1 MQTVTVVDEVS
12 GEGPQERFSV
22 EIDGVRV
29 TPRELIRQCVLVAHG
44 TAMRD
49 GENGVAAAGGDG
61 RLIDYLRGPEPPADP
76 EAAVRAA
83 LDAFEANRFVLLVGP
98 HQAQS
103 LDEPLDLGAED
114 EVTFLRLLPLRG
126 G

>member
-12 GEGPQERFSV
+12 GEGARERFEV
-22 EIDGVRV
+22 AIDGVQA
-29 TPRELIRQCVLVAHG
+29 TPRELIRQFVLVAHG
-44 TAMRD
+44 PAVRERERPAT
-49 GENGVAAAGGDG
+49 AAGAG
-61 RLIDYLRGPEPPADP
+61 RLIDFLRGPKPSADP

-98 HQAQS
+98 RQARS
-103 LDEPLDLGAED
+103 LDESLELGPED
-114 EVTFLRLLPLRG
+114 EITFLRLVPLRG